1 MKLPLTVLIALLAGC
16 AALESADPASPHY
29 TYPAGWS
36 VQLERPLTVE
46 PGAATVRLQ
55 YGRVVPR
62 NGVQRHDPHCVVELD
77 TVSDGPQVLQ
87 PGRFE
92 VLRVSRSTRDFFVDA
107 GGFYRHAGYAGEHAP
122 SFLFFITEFRLRD
135 PRQPALRGMTC
146 AWDQLAPGNFPLMR
160 HLTLDE
166 IRSALGDW
174 MRFLPPGEP
183 L

>member
-1 MKLPLTVLIALLAGC
+1 MKIPLTALTALLAGC
-16 AALESADPASPHY
+16 AALQSPDPASPHY
-29 TYPAGWS
+29 AYPPGWT
-36 VQLERPLTVE
+36 VQLERPLTIE

-62 NGVQRHDPHCVVELD
+62 NGVQRHDPHCVVELE
-77 TVSDGPQVLQ
+77 TVADGPQTLQ

-92 VLRVSRSTRDFFVDA
+92 VLRVSRSTSEFFVDA
-107 GGFYRHAGYAGEHAP
+107 GRFYRHAGYAGEHAP

-174 MRFLPPGEP
+174 MRFIPPA
-183 L
+183 LTL